1 MLNLIPFAVL
11 ILFIAAALILF
22 GRRRVPFSYVLLAA
36 GFGAFS
42 FAAWP
47 FWPVDAKGEQQALVL
62 SRTGLAAP
70 MLIGPPCRM
79 ATSQAKNS
87 SAFATPQA
95 GISTRTAYQR
105 RNAKRSCLGR

>member
-62 SRTGLAAP
+62 SRTGPRGANAY
-70 MLIGPPCRM
+70 
-79 ATSQAKNS
+79 
-87 SAFATPQA
+87 
-95 GISTRTAYQR
+95 RTAMSDGHITSKELFGLR
-105 RNAKRSCLGR
+105 DAAGRDIDADGLSAPKR